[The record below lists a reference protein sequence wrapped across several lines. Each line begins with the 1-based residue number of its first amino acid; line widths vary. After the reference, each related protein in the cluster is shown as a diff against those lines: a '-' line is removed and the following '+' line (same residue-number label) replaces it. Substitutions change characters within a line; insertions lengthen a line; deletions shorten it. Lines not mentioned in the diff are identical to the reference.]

1 MMAVLFLLQALKKR
15 KEKKKLLKA
24 HNVPFKKRCYFL
36 QFHKTFHIYIEHSQG

>member
-1 MMAVLFLLQALKKR
+1 MMAVLFLLQALK